1 MLKYKTIFD
10 NFDLKKFEDSVFS
23 GKEHGW
29 NAAYECCDRWV
40 NSNKIALNWISS
52 KSEFE
57 KLSYRDL
64 EVKSKQFANM
74 LIQKGIKKGDVVA
87 GLLPRIPE
95 LLVIIVGTWRIGAVY
110 QPLFTA
116 FGPKAIE
123 TRVSKI
129 TGSNAKI
136 ILTDS
141 INKSKLDDLPN
152 CPLIIEIDRSKDSE
166 ENFNKKLIKQKTDLK
181 TVSLTRVDPFTTLF
195 TSGTTGNPKGV
206 VYPNEMLTAIAAY
219 MIFGIGLRK
228 TDSYWCMADPGWAY
242 GLLYAVIG
250 PLLLGATTT
259 MYEGGFTAESTLS
272 VVEKLSINN
281 LAAAPTV
288 YRLLMSA
295 DKELKLKLKGKLRVA
310 SSAGEPLNPELSR
323 WAEKELETPLC
334 DHYGQS
340 EFGMTLANH
349 HGLIHKQK
357 KGSAGLPMP
366 GMTVD
371 ILDKENNPLPPGN
384 PGNLAINISESPLFM
399 FKSYGYGATSP
410 IQNNWYL
417 SGDTMIKDKEGYYF
431 FVGRSDDI
439 ITSSGYRIG
448 PFDVESALIEH
459 KAVTEAAVI
468 GKPDPERTEIVK
480 AFVVLQKGYSASDSL
495 IVELQNYVRKRLS
508 AHAFPREVSFIDE
521 LPKTPSGK
529 VQRFLLREK

>member
-1 MLKYKTIFD
+1 MLEYQKIFD
-10 NFDLKKFEDSVFS
+10 TFDLKEFEDSVFS

-57 KLSYRDL
+57 KLSYRSL

-74 LIQKGIKKGDVVA
+74 LIQKGIKNGDVVA

-95 LLVIIVGTWRIGAVY
+95 LLVVIVGTWRIGAVY

-123 TRVSKI
+123 TRVSKK

-181 TVSLTRVDPFTTLF
+181 TVSLTRIDPFTTLF

-219 MIFGIGLRK
+219 MIYGIGLRK

-259 MYEGGFTAESTLS
+259 MYEGGFTTESTLS
-272 VVEKLSINN
+272 VIEKL
-281 LAAAPTV
+281 
-288 YRLLMSA
+288 
-295 DKELKLKLKGKLRVA
+295 
-310 SSAGEPLNPELSR
+310 
-323 WAEKELETPLC
+323 
-334 DHYGQS
+334 
-340 EFGMTLANH
+340 
-349 HGLIHKQK
+349 
-357 KGSAGLPMP
+357 
-366 GMTVD
+366 
-371 ILDKENNPLPPGN
+371 
-384 PGNLAINISESPLFM
+384 
-399 FKSYGYGATSP
+399 
-410 IQNNWYL
+410 
-417 SGDTMIKDKEGYYF
+417 
-431 FVGRSDDI
+431 
-439 ITSSGYRIG
+439 
-448 PFDVESALIEH
+448 
-459 KAVTEAAVI
+459 
-468 GKPDPERTEIVK
+468 
-480 AFVVLQKGYSASDSL
+480 
-495 IVELQNYVRKRLS
+495 
-508 AHAFPREVSFIDE
+508 
-521 LPKTPSGK
+521 
-529 VQRFLLREK
+529 